1 MERCMRN
8 CKADRKERRRKLE
21 MSLEVKQEKE
31 GVNMEV
37 NTAVEGFDPEL
48 LRVDTKIQERR
59 ADAEFSFPGNF
70 IS

>member
-1 MERCMRN
+1 
-8 CKADRKERRRKLE
+8 
-21 MSLEVKQEKE
+21 MSFEVKQEKE
-31 GVNMEV
+31 GVKMEV